1 MIAAVLI
8 GFGIGALIATGY
20 NYKTSTHRGLIPTK
34 VMLIL
39 GLLSLAIGILI
50 QVNIL
55 QM

>member
-20 NYKTSTHRGLIPTK
+20 NYKTNTHRGLIPTK
-34 VMLIL
+34 VMLML
-39 GLLSLAIGILI
+39 GLLSLTIGILM

-55 QM
+55 

>member
-20 NYKTSTHRGLIPTK
+20 NYKTNTHRGLIPTK

-39 GLLSLAIGILI
+39 GLLSLTIGILI
-50 QVNIL
+50 QVNIFH
-55 QM
+55 M